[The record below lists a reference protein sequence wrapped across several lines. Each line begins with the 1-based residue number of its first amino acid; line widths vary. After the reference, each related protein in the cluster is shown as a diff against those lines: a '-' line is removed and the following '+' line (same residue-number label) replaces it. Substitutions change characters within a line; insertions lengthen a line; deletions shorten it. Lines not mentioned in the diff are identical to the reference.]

1 MLLENEYK
9 SDLGCLQLEKQSI
22 SSQQEEIE
30 ELKRKNTELKEIGIV
45 QEKNVKEELEQV
57 YILSNAKILLL
68 ENNLFR
74 HLSYLYY

>member
-1 MLLENEYK
+1 MLLANEYK
-9 SDLGCLQLEKQSI
+9 KDLGCLQLEMQSI

-57 YILSNAKILLL
+57 YTEQCKNTA
-68 ENNLFR
+68 FR
-74 HLSYLYY
+74 K

>member
-1 MLLENEYK
+1 MAQRLLLLANEYK
-9 SDLGCLQLEKQSI
+9 NDLGCLHLEMQSI

-57 YILSNAKILLL
+57 YTEQCKNTA
-68 ENNLFR
+68 FR
-74 HLSYLYY
+74 K